1 MANAI
6 ALIFGNNKYAY
17 EILSN
22 VKDKYQTVKI
32 YSLNKEDTYNK
43 EQKVEH
49 FDLSDESMQIKECVD
64 TENSIAFCVLE
75 DTAEN
80 IFLTISLRENFPDLT
95 IMAISSNKE
104 SANKLKM
111 AGANKVISLV
121 ETTADII
128 ANMLKKPISNKVLN
142 DILYGESELKIA
154 QIKIGDESHV
164 KDEHVSSIDWSRYNG
179 VIILSIMHKDMKS
192 DFIYSSRAK
201 HRIIESGDILVV
213 VGYENDIQEFEKKIG
228 SKRYVNWNHWSW

>member
-1 MANAI
+1 MTNTT
-6 ALIFGNNKYAY
+6 ALIFGHNKYAY

-22 VKDKYQTVKI
+22 VKDRYQSVKI
-32 YSLNKEDTYNK
+32 YSLKEEDTNDKEYN
-43 EQKVEH
+43 VEY
-49 FDLSDESMQIKECVD
+49 FDLSDEWEEIKTNVD
-64 TENSIAFCVLE
+64 IQSSIAFCVLE

-80 IFLTISLRENFPDLT
+80 IFLTISLRENFPNLT
-95 IMAISSNKE
+95 IMAISSNNE

-128 ANMLKKPISNKVLN
+128 TNMLEKPISNKILN
-142 DILYGESELKIA
+142 DILYEESDLKIA
-154 QIKIGDESHV
+154 QIKISEDSNV

-179 VIILSIMHKDMKS
+179 IIILSIMHEDMKS

-201 HRIIESGDILVV
+201 HHVINIGDILVV

-228 SKRYVNWNHWSW
+228 SKRYVNWSNWSW

>member
-1 MANAI
+1 MTSTT
-6 ALIFGNNKYAY
+6 ALIFGNNKYAN

-22 VKDKYQTVKI
+22 VKDKYQSVKI
-32 YSLNKEDTYNK
+32 YSLKGEDMYDE
-43 EQKVEH
+43 EQKIEY
-49 FDLSDESMQIKECVD
+49 FDLSDEWMEIKEYVD

-80 IFLTISLRENFPDLT
+80 IFLTISLRENFSDLI
-95 IMAISSNKE
+95 IMAIASNKE

-111 AGANKVISLV
+111 AGANKVIPLV

-128 ANMLKKPISNKVLN
+128 TNMLEKPISNKILN
-142 DILYGESELKIA
+142 DILYGESDLKIA
-154 QIKIGDESHV
+154 QIKISEDSHV

-179 VIILSIMHKDMKS
+179 IIILSIMHEDMKS

-201 HRIIESGDILVV
+201 HHVINSGDILVV

-228 SKRYVNWNHWSW
+228 SKRYVNWSHWGW